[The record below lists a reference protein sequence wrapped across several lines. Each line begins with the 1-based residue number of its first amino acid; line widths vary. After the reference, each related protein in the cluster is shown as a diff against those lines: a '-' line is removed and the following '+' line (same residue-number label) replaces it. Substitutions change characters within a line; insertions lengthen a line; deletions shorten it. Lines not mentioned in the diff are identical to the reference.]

1 LNLQKNK
8 KTKVVFM
15 IICLFTFSSCRDQAR
30 GFNNR
35 GLFAMERGDLK
46 LAIAKFDQALMFWPW
61 DYKVLN
67 NRGLAKYYS
76 GDCNSAIVDYNSAIE
91 KNDEFYVAYNNR
103 GLAKLCISDTLGAI
117 EDFSKAIELNPNDG
131 MAFRNRGK
139 AKISLGISDGNQ
151 DLLKANDLGVST
163 DDEIKRFN

>member
-1 LNLQKNK
+1 MQKNK
-8 KTKVVFM
+8 KIKVVFM

-35 GLFAMERGDLK
+35 GLYAMEKGDLN

-67 NRGLAKYYS
+67 NRGLAKCYS
-76 GDCNSAIVDYNSAIE
+76 GDYSGAIADYTSAIE

-103 GLAKLCISDTLGAI
+103 GLAKLCVSDTLGAI
-117 EDFSKAIELNPNDG
+117 EDFSQAIKLNPNDG
-131 MAFRNRGK
+131 LAFRNRGK
-139 AKISLGISDGNQ
+139 AKLGLGMSDGNQ
-151 DLLKANDLGVST
+151 DLLKANDLGVAT
-163 DDEIKRFN
+163 DDDITRYN